1 MANTLKLGAGKWAT
15 GKDTVLSF
23 NDENG
28 NFKPLPFSFSRASS
42 ATVVNQSGLIETVGS
57 GEPRIDFKDNTKGA
71 LLLEPSR
78 TNSIL
83 QSNQFDTTWTIS
95 NASVVGNQN
104 GIYNTTD
111 AWKLVGNGANNDK
124 VLQNVASGTSTFS
137 IYAKAGN
144 SNFSVISLGNGF
156 AYYNIE
162 TGVVTSSSGVVSTN
176 IESIGNGWYRL
187 SITVALTSSSNVQVY
202 IASADGSVV
211 TNNGDFIYLQHAQL
225 EVGSY
230 ATSIIPTQGSAVTRV
245 ADACSQTVPDGVIGQ
260 TEGTVFAQVGDFPK
274 EHNGRIFAISD
285 GTADTYITI
294 IRNGSN
300 KNFAVYVDNGG
311 AAQVSYTGSGTFPNN
326 SKIAVGYANNNYAIY
341 INGIQVH
348 TDTTASV
355 PSCNQVFVGQ
365 RENGSVTFTP
375 SCTINQT
382 KLYNTRLS
390 NAELAA
396 LTQ

>member
-23 NDENG
+23 NDENV
-28 NFKPLPFSFSRASS
+28 NFKPLPFDFSRASS

-78 TNSIL
+78 TNSLL
-83 QSNQFDTTWTIS
+83 QSNQFDTTWTANTATI
-95 NASVVGNQN
+95 NGDKVGVGNSN
-104 GIYNTTD
+104 D
-111 AWKLVGNGANNDK
+111 AWLLSRTGTNGRIY
-124 VLQNVASGTSTFS
+124 QSSTSSGVQTLS
-137 IYAKAGN
+137 IYAKSNTNNWLFLVIGSSETAYYDLENGVLGTTSN
-144 SNFSVISLGNGF
+144 SNVAKIEPIGN
-156 AYYNIE
+156 
-162 TGVVTSSSGVVSTN
+162 
-176 IESIGNGWYRL
+176 NGWYRCSL
-187 SITVALTSSSNVQVY
+187 TFTQTNPQVRIQPALANNNVTGSGSIY
-202 IASADGSVV
+202 IQNS
-211 TNNGDFIYLQHAQL
+211 QL

-230 ATSIIPTQGSAVTRV
+230 PTSIIPTSGSAVTRV

>member
-15 GKDTVLSF
+15 GTDTVLAF
-23 NDENG
+23 NDENN

-57 GEPRIDFKDNTKGA
+57 GEPRIDFQGNTKGA
-71 LLLEPSR
+71 MLLEPSR

-95 NASVVGNQN
+95 NASVVGNQS

-111 AWKLVGNGANNDK
+111 AWKLVGNGNNNDK

-144 SNFSVISLGNGF
+144 LNFTVISLGNGF

-176 IESIGNGWYRL
+176 IESIGNEWYRL

-230 ATSIIPTQGSAVTRV
+230 ATSIIPTQGSAVTRL
-245 ADACSQTVPDGVIGQ
+245 AESCSQTVPDGVIGQ
-260 TEGTVFAQVGDFPK
+260 TEGTVYVDFLSVNNFDGSSGNLFQIK
-274 EHNGRIFAISD
+274 EDNNNRINIYFSNGTPRLFGIENSSGLFNQSLSLITGSVCKLAIKYNS
-285 GTADTYITI
+285 TSTKVFI
-294 IRNGSN
+294 NGSL
-300 KNFAVYVDNGG
+300 
-311 AAQVSYTGSGTFPNN
+311 SHTLSGINNIAFNDFIFSPNN
-326 SKIAVGYANNNYAIY
+326 NINYNEI
-341 INGIQVH
+341 
-348 TDTTASV
+348 
-355 PSCNQVFVGQ
+355 
-365 RENGSVTFTP
+365 
-375 SCTINQT
+375 
-382 KLYNTRLS
+382 KLYNTALTD
-390 NAELAA
+390 AQAIA
-396 LTQ
+396 LTQV